1 MEEVQEEAVVVM
13 AIVPG
18 VLWAESQEM
27 MNWELSQICLAEQES
42 DAEAA
47 TVFVGGDGDQEETAR
62 GRQSLCAAPLLL

>member
-27 MNWELSQICLAEQES
+27 MNWELSQIRLAEQES

-47 TVFVGGDGDQEETAR
+47 NVFVGGDGDQEETAR